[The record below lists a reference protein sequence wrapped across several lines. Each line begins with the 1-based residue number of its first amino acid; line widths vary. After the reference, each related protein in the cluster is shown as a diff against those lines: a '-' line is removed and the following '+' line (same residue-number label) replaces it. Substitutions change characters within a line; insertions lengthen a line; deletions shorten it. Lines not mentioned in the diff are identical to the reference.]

1 MQVDQLQ
8 GGLSILRG
16 LLCQAIEPLAVTT
29 CGQPIAYITFF
40 GQAGQLQGADRAGP
54 PSQAA
59 AHGFHV
65 GPAGLI
71 IVRQ

>member
-1 MQVDQLQ
+1 MQVNQLK
-8 GGLSILRG
+8 GRLAILRG

-59 AHGFHV
+59 AHHFHV
-65 GPAGLI
+65 VSAGLV
-71 IVRQ
+71 IVGQ